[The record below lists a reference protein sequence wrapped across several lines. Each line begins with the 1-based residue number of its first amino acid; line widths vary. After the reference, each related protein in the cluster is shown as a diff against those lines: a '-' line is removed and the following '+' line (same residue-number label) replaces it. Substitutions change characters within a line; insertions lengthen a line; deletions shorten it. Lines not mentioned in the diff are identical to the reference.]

1 MANLYVTSLFQFSDW
16 VPSLTVKAQYGILS
30 VFWGEFLIWH
40 TGLCTQSSAPSPFI
54 FDALFLLHSYFFL
67 YFIIY
72 LFAHLLIVLEIKF
85 RALDMLGKHPTT
97 VPYILLL
104 ITQVLMS

>member
-1 MANLYVTSLFQFSDW
+1 MRVQAFPQPHRPLF
-16 VPSLTVKAQYGILS
+16 LM
-30 VFWGEFLIWH
+30 H
-40 TGLCTQSSAPSPFI
+40 
-54 FDALFLLHSYFFL
+54 FLLHSYFFL

-85 RALDMLGKHPTT
+85 MALDMLGKHPTT

-104 ITQVLMS
+104 ITRVLMS